1 MSCDVAK
8 PCHLPALNSGEKRFL
23 SAHETFSLAPLIVV
37 HFVLAVGDAEEFS
50 QSLVLQ
56 CLSPFFSRLSQE
68 CPSFPPVEE
77 DRDDQQFVK
86 LELGLETDI
95 ALSSLVISVVAIRV
109 RISALQVPHFDTV
122 SPKYLKLDT
131 SSIGSL
137 W

>member
-1 MSCDVAK
+1 MPES
-8 PCHLPALNSGEKRFL
+8 
-23 SAHETFSLAPLIVV
+23 
-37 HFVLAVGDAEEFS
+37 
-50 QSLVLQ
+50 
-56 CLSPFFSRLSQE
+56 FFFPRLSQE

-131 SSIGSL
+131 SSSGSL
-137 W
+137 R